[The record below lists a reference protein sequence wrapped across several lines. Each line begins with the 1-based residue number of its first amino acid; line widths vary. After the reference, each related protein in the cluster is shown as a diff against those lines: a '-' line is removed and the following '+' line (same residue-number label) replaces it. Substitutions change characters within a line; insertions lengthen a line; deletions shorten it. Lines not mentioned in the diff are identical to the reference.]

1 MEKKINS
8 ETKIEVN
15 ETNND
20 ESKNILN
27 YSFED
32 LDIDDTLLRG
42 IYSYGFEKPS
52 NIQYKSIPIINT
64 GKDII
69 AQSQSG
75 TGKTGAFVIGIL
87 NNINISLKKTQYI
100 IITPTHEL
108 AKQILKVIESLSSYM
123 EVTMAKVIGKTNI
136 NESIIELKKDPQI
149 IVATPGRL
157 LDMINKR
164 HVFTD
169 NIKTLVLDE
178 ADEILSSGFMDSI
191 YNIIKAVPK
200 TAQICLF
207 SATMPKEILDLTN
220 YFMDDPAM
228 LLVNKDELTLEG
240 IKQFYIDLKQY
251 NWKFDVLYDI
261 YETINITQ
269 SIIYVNSKTV
279 LHNLYDRLS
288 RDEFPVSY
296 IHGDM
301 ITKEREENLDNFKN
315 GKTRIL
321 LSTDL
326 LSRGIDIQQLSL
338 VINFDLPKNK
348 ETYIHRIGRS
358 GRYGRK
364 GTAIN
369 FVTSEDIAYMK
380 EIETFYNTQIM
391 EMPQNL
397 ADYL

>member
-1 MEKKINS
+1 MS
-8 ETKIEVN
+8 EE
-15 ETNND
+15 E
-20 ESKNILN
+20 KNILN

-32 LDIDDTLLRG
+32 LDINDKLLRG

-52 NIQYKSIPIINT
+52 NIQYKSIPIINQSR
-64 GKDII
+64 DII

-75 TGKTGAFVIGIL
+75 TGKTGAFTIGIL
-87 NNINISLKKTQYI
+87 NNIDVSLKKTQYI

-136 NESIIELKKDPQI
+136 NDSILELKRDPQI

-164 HVFTD
+164 HIFTD
-169 NIKTLVLDE
+169 SIKALVLDE

-220 YFMDDPAM
+220 CFMDDPAM

-240 IKQFYIDLKQY
+240 IQQFYIDLKQY

-301 ITKEREENLDNFKN
+301 ITREREENLNNFKS

-369 FVTSEDIAYMK
+369 FVTSEDISHMK
-380 EIETFYNTQIM
+380 GIESFYNTQIM

>member
-1 MEKKINS
+1 
-8 ETKIEVN
+8 
-15 ETNND
+15 
-20 ESKNILN
+20 
-27 YSFED
+27 
-32 LDIDDTLLRG
+32 
-42 IYSYGFEKPS
+42 
-52 NIQYKSIPIINT
+52 
-64 GKDII
+64 
-69 AQSQSG
+69 
-75 TGKTGAFVIGIL
+75 
-87 NNINISLKKTQYI
+87 
-100 IITPTHEL
+100 
-108 AKQILKVIESLSSYM
+108 
-123 EVTMAKVIGKTNI
+123 
-136 NESIIELKKDPQI
+136 
-149 IVATPGRL
+149 
-157 LDMINKR
+157 MINKR

-169 NIKTLVLDE
+169 SIKTLILDE

-191 YNIIKAVPK
+191 YNIIKSVPK
-200 TAQICLF
+200 TAQICLY

-279 LHNLYDRLS
+279 LNNLYDRLS

-301 ITKEREENLDNFKN
+301 VTKEREENLNNFKSGN
-315 GKTRIL
+315 TRIL

-369 FVTSEDIAYMK
+369 FVTSEDISHMK
-380 EIETFYNTQIM
+380 EIESFYNTQIM

>member
-1 MEKKINS
+1 MS
-8 ETKIEVN
+8 EE
-15 ETNND
+15 E
-20 ESKNILN
+20 KNILN

-32 LDIDDTLLRG
+32 LNVNDKLLRG

-52 NIQYKSIPIINT
+52 NIQYKSIPIMNQSR
-64 GKDII
+64 DII

-75 TGKTGAFVIGIL
+75 TGKTGAFTIGIL
-87 NNINISLKKTQYI
+87 NNINVSLKKTQYI

-108 AKQILKVIESLSSYM
+108 AKQILNVIESLSSYM

-136 NESIIELKKDPQI
+136 NDSILELKRDPQI

-164 HVFTD
+164 HIFTD
-169 NIKTLVLDE
+169 SIKSLVLDE

-220 YFMDDPAM
+220 CFMDDPAM

-240 IKQFYIDLKQY
+240 IQQFYIDLKQY

-279 LHNLYDRLS
+279 LNNLYDRLS

-301 ITKEREENLDNFKN
+301 ITKEREENLNNFKSGN
-315 GKTRIL
+315 TRIL

-369 FVTSEDIAYMK
+369 FVTSEDISYMK
-380 EIETFYNTQIM
+380 EIELFYNTQIM